1 MIMLNSLLC
10 SGAQAT
16 VALSSCNIITCLF
29 IILNDRSLSGEYI
42 TIFVFSELHLTGEIH
57 VFTFKN

>member
-29 IILNDRSLSGEYI
+29 IILNDRPLSGEYI
-42 TIFVFSELHLTGEIH
+42 PTFVLSVSHLACEI
-57 VFTFKN
+57 FTFKN